1 MQINMKK
8 NVEKRRNTGANRTPT
23 PRMGYVRIE
32 PEAGGAADRR
42 RIYAP
47 CIEAVGYLTD
57 ARGEPSARGEPTT
70 KG

>member
-1 MQINMKK
+1 
-8 NVEKRRNTGANRTPT
+8 
-23 PRMGYVRIE
+23 MGYTRIE
-32 PEAGGAADRR
+32 HEAGGAADRR

-47 CIEAVGYLTD
+47 CIEAVDYLTD